1 MWMLFVLNLS
11 YEGERKMTFYD
22 NYQTELQCK
31 IEALLLIEEFDQ
43 AEEAFCVYEDQIN
56 RIQVPQLD

>member
-11 YEGERKMTFYD
+11 YEGERKVTFYD

-31 IEALLLIEEFDQ
+31 IEALLLTEEFDQ
-43 AEEAFCVYEDQIN
+43 AEEAFCVYEE
-56 RIQVPQLD
+56 